1 MSVTPVSHVSLPV
14 CQLPRNVTNNR
25 KYSKAVLVGRLIR
38 FYREGVQVEGKKKLS
53 QDDLLDLVAQ
63 VDRQYGE
70 GYDRS
75 SVSNWETGKRLA
87 PRRFMVAFGKALGL
101 SVQEVDEMLDL
112 AGHSVLTQ
120 EDRTAA
126 FLSTAQGIESRVQKI
141 QEGIE
146 DVRGLMESVAK
157 PRESLTPLGV
167 MKDALR
173 RAAIPGIYAVTVG
186 YILTALG
193 LNGTGVLAVYVTVA
207 LAIAIGQGFLRW
219 RRSNDIGE
227 LLFVSV
233 FFILNTPLL
242 QSTLTGLDVYGFHAI
257 AGFAGTPIPLLLS
270 LVANLAL
277 ALAAA
282 AIFSVCWEW
291 QRSKKGARAPYER
304 AVFTTLPSM
313 LFVYVNTVLFS
324 NTGSW
329 IYFLIV
335 LTVLF
340 GALACIIALR
350 DEEVRLSERE
360 ARFLLQAALGVTV
373 VLVLLGIAGMVIGY
387 LEPNLYTIGDH
398 NLLHSWQIDWGKLG
412 YPQEEFVE
420 RLRLGYVWM
429 VMAVIAYMTVIVG
442 GYLLVTVYRCGHQ
455 TPPHAARASHQ
466 VGIDSG
472 RES

>member
-1 MSVTPVSHVSLPV
+1 MTPVSHVSLPV

-38 FYREGVQVEGKKKLS
+38 LYREGMEVEGKKNIS

-70 GYDRS
+70 GYNRS
-75 SVSNWETGKRLA
+75 SVSRWETGKRLA
-87 PRRFMVAFGKALGL
+87 PREFIVAFGKALGL
-101 SVQEVDEMLDL
+101 SEQEVDEMLAL
-112 AGHSVLTQ
+112 AGHNVLTQ
-120 EDRTAA
+120 EDRTAE
-126 FLSTAQGIESRVQKI
+126 FLSTAQGIESSVQKI
-141 QEGIE
+141 QVDI
-146 DVRGLMESVAK
+146 RGLMESIAK
-157 PRESLTPLGV
+157 PKESLTPLGV
-167 MKDALR
+167 MKEALR

-193 LNGTGVLAVYVTVA
+193 LNGTGVLAVYVTIA

-233 FFILNTPLL
+233 FFILSTPLL
-242 QSTLTGLDVYGFHAI
+242 QSTLTGLDVYGFHAV
-257 AGFAGTPIPLLLS
+257 AGFAGTPIPFLLT

-291 QRSKKGARAPYER
+291 QRSKRGARAPYER
-304 AVFTTLPSM
+304 AVFTTLPSI
-313 LFVYVNTVLFS
+313 LFVYINTVLFS

-340 GALACIIALR
+340 GALVCIIALR

-398 NLLHSWQIDWGKLG
+398 NLLHSWQIDWDKLG

-442 GYLLVTVYRCGHQ
+442 GYLLVTVYRCGHH
-455 TPPHAARASHQ
+455 TPPPVAPASHH